1 MSDRPARRL
10 LIRGRVQGVGYRYA
24 MVDAAR
30 ELGIAGWVRNRSDGC
45 VEALVQGEPQQID
58 AIVAWAR
65 KGPRGARV
73 DAIEIE
79 PAEGEFDGF
88 EQRPSA

>member
-1 MSDRPARRL
+1 MSERPARRL
-10 LIRGRVQGVGYRYA
+10 LIRGRVQGVGYRYS
-24 MVDAAR
+24 MVEAAR
-30 ELGIAGWVRNRSDGC
+30 ELGIAGWVRNRADGR
-45 VEALVQGEPQQID
+45 VEALVQGAPQQID

-73 DAIEIE
+73 DEIEIE